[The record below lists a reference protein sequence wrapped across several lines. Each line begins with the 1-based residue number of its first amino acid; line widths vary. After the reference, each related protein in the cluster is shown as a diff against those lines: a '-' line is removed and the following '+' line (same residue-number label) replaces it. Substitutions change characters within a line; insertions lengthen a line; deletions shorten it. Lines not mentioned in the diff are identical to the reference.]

1 MQECIAFLLYVYY
14 MKSVRSLPLLI
25 GRKPVMEALQ
35 QGAGIEKIFLLRTAV
50 GAEINTIKHLAKEH
64 NVPISQVPVEK
75 LQNLTKAQHQ
85 GVVAWT
91 SLLQYID
98 LQNAIS
104 HVVEQ
109 GKVPLFV
116 LLDGITDVRNVG
128 AIARSAL
135 CCGAQGIILPTSHAA
150 SLTEEAIKTSAGA
163 LRKILLCRIP
173 SVQQAMDVLR
183 LNGIQVLGT
192 QMKGSVPVYESD
204 LTIPSAIVMGAEDT
218 GISKDV
224 LKRAD
229 QLIKIPMVTNFD
241 SLNVSVATGMILY
254 EALRQRLTVE

>member
-1 MQECIAFLLYVYY
+1 
-14 MKSVRSLPLLI
+14 MKPTRSLPLLV
-25 GRKPVMEALQ
+25 GRKPVLEALT
-35 QGAGIEKIFLLRTAV
+35 QGVTIEKIFLLRSASGPDV
-50 GAEINTIKHLAKEH
+50 SIIKKLAKEQ
-64 NVPISQVPVEK
+64 NIPMSQVPAEK
-75 LQNLTKAQHQ
+75 LDSLTRVQHQ

-91 SLLQYID
+91 SLLQYVD
-98 LQNAIS
+98 LQAGIS
-104 HVVEQ
+104 YVVEQ
-109 GKVPLFV
+109 GLTPLFL

-135 CCGAQGIILPTSHAA
+135 CCGAQGIIIPTSHAA

-173 SVQQAMDVLR
+173 SVQQAMDILR

-192 QMKGSVPVYESD
+192 QMQGSIPVYDCD
-204 LTIPSAIVMGAEDT
+204 LTLPSVIVMGAEDT

-229 QLIKIPMVTNFD
+229 SLIRIPMAGTFD
-241 SLNVSVATGMILY
+241 SLNVSVAAGIILY
-254 EALRQRLTVE
+254 ESLRQRLLAK

>member
-1 MQECIAFLLYVYY
+1 MAL
-14 MKSVRSLPLLI
+14 KPTLPLLV
-25 GRKPVMEALQ
+25 GRKPVLEALES
-35 QGAGIEKIFLLRTAV
+35 GTTIEKLFLLRTAT
-50 GAEINTIKHLAKEH
+50 GPEINAIKQRARE
-64 NVPISQVPVEK
+64 NNIPISQVPVEK
-75 LQNLTKAQHQ
+75 LDYMTKAQHQ
-85 GVVAWT
+85 GIVAWT

-98 LQNAIS
+98 LQAGIS
-104 HVVEQ
+104 YVVEK
-109 GKVPLFV
+109 GETPLLL

-163 LRKILLCRIP
+163 LRKILLCRTP

-183 LNGIQVLGT
+183 LNGIQILGT
-192 QMKGSVPVYESD
+192 QMKGSVPVYESN
-204 LTIPSAIVMGAEDT
+204 LVIPTAIVMGAEDT

-229 QLIKIPMVTNFD
+229 QLIRIPMAANFD
-241 SLNVSVATGMILY
+241 SLNVSVAAGMILY
-254 EALRQRLTVE
+254 EALRQRLNP

>member
-1 MQECIAFLLYVYY
+1 VL
-14 MKSVRSLPLLI
+14 
-25 GRKPVMEALQ
+25 EALE
-35 QGAGIEKIFLLRTAV
+35 QGVTIEKIFLLRTAN
-50 GAEINTIKHLAKEH
+50 GTDINSIKQKAREL
-64 NVPISQVPVEK
+64 NIPISQVPVEK
-75 LQNLTKAQHQ
+75 LDYLTKTLHQ

-91 SLLQYID
+91 SLLQYVD
-98 LQNAIS
+98 LQAGIS
-104 HVVEQ
+104 FVVEK
-109 GKVPLFV
+109 GETPLFL

-163 LRKILLCRIP
+163 LRKILLCRTP

-183 LNGIQVLGT
+183 LNGIQILGT

-204 LTIPSAIVMGAEDT
+204 LTIPSVIVMGAEDT
-218 GISKDV
+218 GISKEV

-229 QLIKIPMVTNFD
+229 QLIRIPMVSNFD
-241 SLNVSVATGMILY
+241 SLNVSVAAGMILY
-254 EALRQRLTVE
+254 EALRQRTFSRKS

>member
-1 MQECIAFLLYVYY
+1 MEPHRN
-14 MKSVRSLPLLI
+14 KKPVRSLPLLV
-25 GRKPVMEALQ
+25 GRKPVLEALE
-35 QGAGIEKIFLLRTAV
+35 QGVTFEKLFMLRTAN
-50 GAEINTIKHLAKEH
+50 GTDISRIKQLARDF
-64 NVPISQVPVEK
+64 NIPISQVPVEK
-75 LQNLTKAQHQ
+75 LDGMTKVQHQ

-91 SLLQYID
+91 SLLQYVE
-98 LQNAIS
+98 LQAGIS
-104 HVVEQ
+104 FVVEK
-109 GKVPLFV
+109 GEVPLFL

-150 SLTEEAIKTSAGA
+150 SLNEDAIKTSAGA
-163 LRKILLCRIP
+163 LRKILLCRTP

-183 LNGIQVLGT
+183 LNGIQILGT

-218 GISKDV
+218 GISKEV

-229 QLIKIPMVTNFD
+229 QLIRIPMVSGFD
-241 SLNVSVATGMILY
+241 SLNVSVAAGMILY
-254 EALRQRLTVE
+254 EALRQRLHTV

>member
-1 MQECIAFLLYVYY
+1 
-14 MKSVRSLPLLI
+14 MKPSRPLPLLV

-35 QGAGIEKIFLLRTAV
+35 QGIGIEKVFLLRSAS
-50 GAEINTIKHLAKEH
+50 GPEINTIKQLCKEH
-64 NVPISQVPVEK
+64 NIPISQVPVEK
-75 LQNLTKAQHQ
+75 LDSMTKTQHQ

-98 LQNAIS
+98 LQAGIS
-104 HVVEQ
+104 HIVEQ

-116 LLDGITDVRNVG
+116 LLDGVTDVRNVG

-135 CCGAQGIILPTSHAA
+135 CCGAQALILPTSHAA

-173 SVQQAMDVLR
+173 SVQQAVDVLR

-192 QMKGSVPVYESD
+192 QMKGSIPIYD
-204 LTIPSAIVMGAEDT
+204 CDFTIPTVIVMGAEDT

-224 LKRAD
+224 IRRAD
-229 QLIKIPMVTNFD
+229 QLIRIPMAADFD

-254 EALRQRLTVE
+254 ESLRQRIAANL

>member
-1 MQECIAFLLYVYY
+1 
-14 MKSVRSLPLLI
+14 MKPSRPLPLLV

-35 QGAGIEKIFLLRTAV
+35 QGTGIEKVFLLRSAS
-50 GAEINTIKHLAKEH
+50 GPEINTIKQLCKEH
-64 NVPISQVPVEK
+64 NIPISQVPVEK
-75 LQNLTKAQHQ
+75 LDSMTKTQHQ

-98 LQNAIS
+98 LQAGIS
-104 HVVEQ
+104 HIVEQ

-116 LLDGITDVRNVG
+116 LLDGVTDVRNVG

-135 CCGAQGIILPTSHAA
+135 CCGAQALILPTSHAA

-173 SVQQAMDVLR
+173 SVPQAVDVLR

-192 QMKGSVPVYESD
+192 QMKGSIPIYD
-204 LTIPSAIVMGAEDT
+204 CDFTIPTVIVMGAEDT

-224 LKRAD
+224 IRRAD
-229 QLIKIPMVTNFD
+229 QLIRIPMAADFD

-254 EALRQRLTVE
+254 ESLRQRIAANL

>member
-1 MQECIAFLLYVYY
+1 

-25 GRKPVMEALQ
+25 GRKPVLEALQ
-35 QGAGIEKIFLLRTAV
+35 SGAAIEKLFLLRSATV
-50 GAEINTIKHLAKEH
+50 QEISAIKQIARER
-64 NVPISQVPVEK
+64 NIPISQAPVEK
-75 LQNLTKAQHQ
+75 LNGMTRAEHQ

-98 LQNAIS
+98 LQDAIS
-104 HVVEQ
+104 HVVEAGQ
-109 GKVPLFV
+109 VPLFV
-116 LLDGITDVRNVG
+116 LLDGVTDVRNVG

-163 LRKILLCRIP
+163 LRKIMLCRIP

-183 LNGIQVLGT
+183 LNGIQILGT
-192 QMKGSVPVYESD
+192 QMKGSVPVYEVD
-204 LTIPSAIVMGAEDT
+204 MTTPTAIVMGAEDT
-218 GISKDV
+218 GISRDV

-229 QLIKIPMVTNFD
+229 YLIRIPMAAEFD

-254 EALRQRLTVE
+254 EAIRQRTLAG